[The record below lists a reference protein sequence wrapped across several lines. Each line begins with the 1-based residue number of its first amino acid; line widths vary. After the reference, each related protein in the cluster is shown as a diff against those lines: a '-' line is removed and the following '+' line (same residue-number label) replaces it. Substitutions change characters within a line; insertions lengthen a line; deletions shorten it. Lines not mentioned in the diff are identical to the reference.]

1 MRLTPLWMLP
11 GVLLAGC
18 ATHDTAP
25 AAQHVPRPHTCD
37 WYKPR
42 PGGEGTT
49 RLSFRI
55 EVSGRLR
62 DIAVARSSGS
72 DEIDKASMGCASRWH
87 YFPAT
92 MNTEPVATKWGADI
106 EWHPDRVTVTELDP
120 GQ

>member
-1 MRLTPLWMLP
+1 MRLTPLWMLL
-11 GVLLAGC
+11 GVSLAGC
-18 ATHDTAP
+18 ATQSPMP
-25 AAQHVPRPHTCD
+25 AARHAAKPHTCG

-42 PGGEGTT
+42 PGGDGTT
-49 RLSFRI
+49 RLSFWI
-55 EVSGRLR
+55 EVSGRLQ

-92 MNTEPVATKWGADI
+92 MNTKPVAAKWGADI

-120 GQ
+120 GR